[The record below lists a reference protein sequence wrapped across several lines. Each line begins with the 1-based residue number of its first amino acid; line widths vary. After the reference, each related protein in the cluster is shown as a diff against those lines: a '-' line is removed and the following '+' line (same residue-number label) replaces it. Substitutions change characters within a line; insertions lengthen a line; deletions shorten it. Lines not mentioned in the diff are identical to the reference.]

1 MEESREMKGE
11 LRNGIRVKEDGPSL
25 KARILFAFSA
35 VFAGALAIVPSV
47 QAAPSCVPSGTD
59 IVCTY
64 STVGTDTF
72 TNPPGV
78 TSVTFAAFGAQG
90 GSFAPFRFGGLGG
103 SGTSAV
109 SVTPG
114 QILQVNVGG
123 VGGNDNSAVPN
134 GGFNG
139 GGSGGDAT
147 VNGAGGGGAS
157 DVRTSPFG
165 LADRV
170 VVGGGGGGV
179 GPTNGADG
187 GGTTGGSGGNSEDG
201 KGGTQVVGGAG
212 GATNG
217 NPGGFGFGGAGAD
230 ASGVTS
236 GGGAGGGGGYY
247 GGGGGSG
254 FSGGF
259 HGIGGG
265 GSGFGDTLASG
276 VRSGNGLVT
285 ATYAGGALRVV
296 KSLSPAADPGK
307 FNLQIDAT
315 THAADI
321 GDGGNTGQQTVVP
334 GTRTVGETA
343 GTATSLSD
351 YTSSIVCKA
360 NDGAGSTV
368 ASGAGSGPL
377 DVPVSSGDQIACTIT
392 NTHKTAQLRVVKSLS
407 PASDPGK
414 FNLQIDGTTQAAN
427 VGDGGNT
434 GLQVVTPASHTVG
447 EIAGAAASLADYTS
461 STTCKDNDGSGS
473 TVASGTGAGPLDV
486 SVALGD
492 QVACTITNTRIPA
505 AATVDPACGRLRAK
519 LRRQKKRLK
528 RAATKAKRSNIKANI
543 ADTKARLQ
551 RHGCTA

>member
-1 MEESREMKGE
+1 VAGRRIWKGRIA
-11 LRNGIRVKEDGPSL
+11 LSL
-25 KARILFAFSA
+25 
-35 VFAGALAIVPSV
+35 ALAGIASALAPSAE
-47 QAAPSCVPSGTD
+47 AAPSCTPAGAN

-72 TNPPGV
+72 TVPPGV
-78 TSVTFAAFGAQG
+78 TSVTFVAFGAQG
-90 GSFAPFRFGGLGG
+90 GNFAPFRFGGLGG

-109 SVTPG
+109 SVSSG

-139 GGSGGDAT
+139 GGSGGAAT
-147 VNGAGGGGAS
+147 VPGAGGGGAS
-157 DVRTSPFG
+157 DVRTSPFA

-179 GPTNGADG
+179 GPTDGGAG
-187 GGTTGGSGGNSEDG
+187 GGTTGGSGSNAEDG
-201 KGGTQVVGGAG
+201 KGGTQSDPGAG

-217 NPGGFGFGGAGAD
+217 NPGGFGFGGAGGD
-230 ASGVTS
+230 ATGRTS

-259 HGIGGG
+259 TGVGGG
-265 GSGFGDTLASG
+265 GSGFGTTLGSG
-276 VRSGNGLVT
+276 VRSGNGQVT
-285 ATYAGGALRVV
+285 ATYAGASLRVV

-307 FNLQIDAT
+307 FNLQIDGT
-315 THAADI
+315 TQAADV

-351 YTSSIVCKA
+351 YTSSIVCRA
-360 NDGAGSTV
+360 DDGAGSMV
-368 ASGAGSGPL
+368 ASGSGPGPF

-392 NTHKTAQLRVVKSLS
+392 NTRTGALRVIKSLS
-407 PASDPGK
+407 PVADPGR
-414 FNLQIDGTTQAAN
+414 FNLQIDGATQAAD

-434 GLQVVTPASHTVG
+434 GLQALNPGTHTVQ
-447 EIAGAAASLADYTS
+447 ETAGAATSLADYTRS
-461 STTCKDNDGSGS
+461 ITCKDEDGAGS
-473 TVASGTGAGPLDV
+473 TVASGPGSGPLDV
-486 SVALGD
+486 SVASD
-492 QVACTITNTRIPA
+492 EQIACTITNVRSAGPTPPE
-505 AATVDPACGRLRAK
+505 TGEDPRCGRLREK
-519 LRRQKKRLK
+519 LK
-528 RAATKAKRSNIKANI
+528 RQQRHRA
-543 ADTKARLQ
+543 KARTKRKRAFI
-551 RHGCTA
+551 RHNIGQTRTRLTALGCATA

>member
-1 MEESREMKGE
+1 MAS
-11 LRNGIRVKEDGPSL
+11 
-25 KARILFAFSA
+25 SA
-35 VFAGALAIVPSV
+35 E
-47 QAAPSCVPSGTD
+47 AAPSCTPVGAN

-72 TNPPGV
+72 TAPPGV

-109 SVTPG
+109 SVTAG

-123 VGGNDNSAVPN
+123 VGGNDGSAVPN

-139 GGSGGDAT
+139 GGSGGDAAA
-147 VNGAGGGGAS
+147 NGAGGGGGS

-179 GPTNGADG
+179 GPTNGGAG
-187 GGTTGGSGGNSEDG
+187 GGTTGGSGSNDEDG
-201 KGGTQVVGGAG
+201 KGGTQAVGGAG
-212 GATNG
+212 GAENG

-230 ASGVTS
+230 ATGITS

-259 HGIGGG
+259 HGVGGG
-265 GSGFGDTLASG
+265 GSGFGTTLASG
-276 VRSGNGLVT
+276 VQSGNGLVT
-285 ATYAGGALRVV
+285 ATYAGGSLRVV
-296 KSLSPAADPGK
+296 KTLSPATDPGK
-307 FNLQIDAT
+307 FNLQIDGT
-315 THAADI
+315 TQAADV

-343 GTATSLSD
+343 GTATSLTD

-368 ASGAGSGPL
+368 ASGSGSGPL

-392 NTHKTAQLRVVKSLS
+392 NTRTGQLRVIKSLS

-414 FNLQIDGTTQAAN
+414 FNLQIDGATQAAN

-434 GLQVVTPASHTVG
+434 GLQALNPGAHTVG
-447 EIAGAAASLADYTS
+447 ETAGAATSLADYTS
-461 STTCKDNDGSGS
+461 SIDCKGGDGAGA
-473 TVASGTGAGPLDV
+473 TVASGSGSGPLDV
-486 SVALGD
+486 PVGSGD
-492 QVACTITNTRIPA
+492 QIACTITNVRQAGPTP
-505 AATVDPACGRLRAK
+505 TPPQTGEDPRCGRLRAK
-519 LRRQKKRLK
+519 LKRQQRHRAKAKTQRK
-528 RAATKAKRSNIKANI
+528 RAFIRHNIGQTRTRLTALGCATA
-543 ADTKARLQ
+543 
-551 RHGCTA
+551 